1 MKHIYDFDSAFF
13 KIVRIIPGFITIFLL
28 LAPIWATLLGKP
40 EIVLYY
46 VAFLSV
52 YWFYKTIV
60 TNVGNLIAFRR
71 YKRALALNWDDMIK
85 KLVWSE
91 LPNQEQLPASFEAL
105 RVVVLVPVY
114 KEPYAVLK
122 ATFDS
127 IKNSTF
133 DLKKISV
140 VVGLEVSAG
149 PQFEEQMSRL
159 QAEYQG
165 VFAEFKYYLHPKDIP
180 GEAVGIAG
188 ANLNWASREYAKEL
202 LEKGEDL
209 RNYQVIKYDSDML
222 IHPKFISNYIHT
234 YLTTPNRYYAF
245 FSPAIMLY
253 SNNYWEVPVLMRVFS
268 GVLTL
273 ALMSEWVVSKKKK
286 QSFSCYGF
294 NLQLLH
300 QIDYFDPKIG
310 VDDTGFYW
318 RAFLAL
324 DGNFRG
330 EEFYAPC
337 YNDAVQADTY
347 VKSHVVMY
355 KQLRRWGWGAIV
367 YPMTIQGIKN
377 NKKISVRKKIGS
389 VVELFRVYNLYST
402 LTFLLS
408 FSIPL
413 ITLLN
418 PDFGLSSSAHVLPKI
433 VSTLL
438 TFSLLGLFPSRSI
451 LEALYGQPPKS
462 RGVIFFLWHYFE
474 QLLLVVFSLTLG
486 FFPYLQA
493 QIEMM
498 LGKSMTFM
506 VTPKVRD
513 GQKAEL

>member
-1 MKHIYDFDSAFF
+1 MKHIYDFDSPFF
-13 KIVRIIPGFITIFLL
+13 KIVRVIPGVVTIGLL
-28 LAPIWATLLGKP
+28 LAPIWATLIGKP
-40 EIVLYY
+40 QIVLYY

-60 TNVGNLIAFRR
+60 TNVGNFIAYRR
-71 YKRALALNWDDMIK
+71 YRRALDLDWDAMIK
-85 KLVWSE
+85 RIEWSE
-91 LPNQEQLPASFEAL
+91 LPNQEQLPESYDAL
-105 RVVVLVPVY
+105 KVAVLIPAY
-114 KEPYAVLK
+114 KESYSVLK

-133 DLKKISV
+133 DLKKISL
-140 VVGLEVSAG
+140 VVGLEASAG
-149 PQFEEQMSRL
+149 PEREEVMKQL
-159 QAEYQG
+159 QSEYND
-165 VFAEFKYYLHPKDIP
+165 VFHEFKYYIHPKDIP

-188 ANLNWASREYAKEL
+188 ANLNWASRGFAKDVMER
-202 LEKGEDL
+202 GENL
-209 RNYQVIKYDSDML
+209 KNYQVIKYDSDML
-222 IHPKFISNYIHT
+222 IHQKFISNYVHT

-245 FSPAIMLY
+245 FSPAVMLY

-273 ALMSEWVVSKKKK
+273 ALMSEWVVAKKKK

-294 NLQLLH
+294 NLNLLH

-347 VKSHVVMY
+347 VKSHVIMY

-367 YPMTIQGIKN
+367 YPMTIQGLTN
-377 NKKISVRKKIGS
+377 NKNISTRKKVGS
-389 VVELFRVYNLYST
+389 MVEMFRVYNLYST
-402 LTFLLS
+402 IAFLLS
-408 FSIPL
+408 FSIPI
-413 ITLLN
+413 ITLMN

-433 VSTLL
+433 VSTLMTL
-438 TFSLLGLFPSRSI
+438 ALVGLFPSRSI
-451 LEALYGQPPKS
+451 LEGLYGPPPKKL
-462 RGVIFFLWHYFE
+462 GILFFIWHYFE
-474 QLLLVVFSLTLG
+474 QLMLVVFSLTLG

-506 VTPKVRD
+506 VTPKVRE
-513 GQKAEL
+513 GQKVEL

>member
-1 MKHIYDFDSAFF
+1 MKHIYDFNSPYF
-13 KIVRIIPGFITIFLL
+13 KVVRIIPGLVTIFLL
-28 LAPIWATLLGKP
+28 LAPIWATIIGKP

-60 TNVGNLIAFRR
+60 TNLGNFIAFRR
-71 YKRALALNWDDMIK
+71 YKRALALDWDWMIRDI
-85 KLVWSE
+85 VWSD
-91 LPNQEQLPASFEAL
+91 LPNPEQLPASFEEL
-105 RVVVLVPVY
+105 HVVVLIPFY
-114 KEPYAVLK
+114 KEPYEVLK
-122 ATFDS
+122 ETVES

-133 DLKKISV
+133 ESKKISV
-140 VVGLEVSAG
+140 VFGVEMSAG
-149 PQFEEQMSRL
+149 EPAALNAKRLLEEYG
-159 QAEYQG
+159 EY
-165 VFAEFKYYLHPKDIP
+165 FHELKYYFHPKDIE

-188 ANLNWASREYAKEL
+188 ANLAWASREYVKEL
-202 LEKGEDL
+202 LKKGENIA
-209 RNYQVIKYDSDML
+209 NYQVIKYDSDML

-234 YLTTPNRYYAF
+234 YLVTPNRYHAF

-273 ALMSEWVVSKKKK
+273 SLMSEWVVAKKNK

-294 NLQLLH
+294 SLKLLH
-300 QIDYFDPKIG
+300 EIDYFDPKIG

-318 RAFLAL
+318 KAFLAL
-324 DGNFRG
+324 DGHFRG

-337 YNDAVQADTY
+337 YNDAVLAETY

-367 YPMTIQGIKN
+367 YPMTIQGITNNKN
-377 NKKISVRKKIGS
+377 ISFKKKISS
-389 VVELFRVYNLYST
+389 MAELFRVYNLYST
-402 LTFLLS
+402 ITFLLT

-433 VSTLL
+433 VSTILTLSLIGLL
-438 TFSLLGLFPSRSI
+438 PSRSV
-451 LEALYGQPPKS
+451 LEALYGPPPKS
-462 RGVIFFLWHYFE
+462 KGIIFFLWHYLE
-474 QLLLVVFSLTLG
+474 QVMLVIFSLTFG

-498 LGKSMTFM
+498 MGKTMTFM
-506 VTPKVRD
+506 VTPKMRD
-513 GQKAEL
+513 GKSSEE